1 MILYKQP
8 SEINQI
14 ARDYENQ
21 IKQLKDT
28 LYRIGWHMRGSL
40 TFNDL
45 FNVISFEDRQILSE
59 IIKENIETTN
69 KTGLAIL

>member
-1 MILYKQP
+1 MQP
-8 SEINQI
+8 SEIDQI
-14 ARDYENQ
+14 VKNYENE

-40 TFNDL
+40 TYDDL
-45 FNVISFEDRQILSE
+45 FNVLSIEDREIIHE

-69 KTGLAIL
+69 KTGLPLL